1 MQHPIKDV
9 TLTDLLLD
17 AAVGG
22 CLTAIAIWSR
32 MKAIKQATR
41 RRVLT
46 PHFFSRPGSQS

>member
-1 MQHPIKDV
+1 
-9 TLTDLLLD
+9 
-17 AAVGG
+17 
-22 CLTAIAIWSR
+22 